1 MADAAPA
8 PPPGKRARLDADAAP
23 NQTAAAAAATTA
35 DPPLAPALSL
45 EAFIEADTNKDGWL
59 DRAEFL
65 ELAAAWL
72 CPSAAAALAGRFGA
86 PAAADSSG
94 DLNPADFH
102 AALVD
107 AGVPAP
113 EVQEWLGLRRSG
125 DRVLVPHG
133 MEGQQPDAGCRVT
146 ADELELLETVRAMA
160 EELPRAVRYA
170 VSISEPDL
178 RGCLALLREPVSA
191 AAELPLTPALS
202 PPSGRPC

>member
-23 NQTAAAAAATTA
+23 NQTAAAAATATTA

-72 CPSAAAALAGRFGA
+72 CPSAAAALAGRFS
-86 PAAADSSG
+86 AADADSSG

-133 MEGQQPDAGCRVT
+133 EEGQQPGAGCRVT
-146 ADELELLETVRAMA
+146 ADELELLETVRAIA

-170 VSISEPDL
+170 VSLSEPDL
-178 RGCLALLREPVSA
+178 RGCLTLLREPVSA
-191 AAELPLTPALS
+191 AADLP
-202 PPSGRPC
+202 

>member
-23 NQTAAAAAATTA
+23 NHQIAAAAAAATTT
-35 DPPLAPALSL
+35 DPPLPSALSL

-72 CPSAAAALAGRFGA
+72 CPSAAAALAGRFSA
-86 PAAADSSG
+86 ADAADSSG

-133 MEGQQPDAGCRVT
+133 MEGKQQGAGCRVT

-170 VSISEPDL
+170 VSLSEPDL
-178 RGCLALLREPVSA
+178 RGCLALLREPVSVA
-191 AAELPLTPALS
+191 TDLP
-202 PPSGRPC
+202 

>member
-23 NQTAAAAAATTA
+23 NHQIAAAAAAATTT
-35 DPPLAPALSL
+35 DPPLPSALSL

-72 CPSAAAALAGRFGA
+72 CPSAAAALAGRFSA
-86 PAAADSSG
+86 ADAADSSG

-133 MEGQQPDAGCRVT
+133 VEGQQPGAGCRVT

-178 RGCLALLREPVSA
+178 RGCLALLREPVSV
-191 AAELPLTPALS
+191 AAELP
-202 PPSGRPC
+202 

>member
-8 PPPGKRARLDADAAP
+8 LPPGKRARLDADAVP
-23 NQTAAAAAATTA
+23 NQIAAAAAAATTA

-72 CPSAAAALAGRFGA
+72 CPSAAAALAGRFSA
-86 PAAADSSG
+86 ADAADSSG

-107 AGVPAP
+107 AGVPAAP
-113 EVQEWLGLRRSG
+113 KIQEWLGLRRSG

-133 MEGQQPDAGCRVT
+133 VEGQQPDAGCRVT

-191 AAELPLTPALS
+191 AAELP
-202 PPSGRPC
+202 